1 MTTYFRIDADG
12 YLNGVDTEPRD
23 AAIWLTVEPPQVA
36 EGQFARWTGSE
47 WEVVET
53 PPPSRLSAHFD
64 RLWREAW
71 AWGDRQFAEPD
82 RTTVLGWLAAG
93 KLSPAGAAKWA
104 EVIAWHD
111 TVFGGPYATA
121 KAAITAAGTW
131 VEPDW
136 SSWPPCPHTF
146 YGFLAERI

>member
-1 MTTYFRIDADG
+1 MDRYTVTNLITGQSYAFTDAD
-12 YLNGVDTEPRD
+12 LAAKGVTIAE
-23 AAIWLTVEPPQVA
+23 WLARKVNAYGTNPAVESQDISADIIA
-36 EGQFARWTGSE
+36 EAQA
-47 WEVVET
+47 
-53 PPPSRLSAHFD
+53 

-71 AWGDRQFAEPD
+71 AWGDKQFAEPD

>member
-1 MTTYFRIDADG
+1 MIRYTITNRDTGNQYAITDADLAAKG
-12 YLNGVDTEPRD
+12 CTIDEWIARKANAYGPNPTVVAEDVS
-23 AAIWLTVEPPQVA
+23 AAIVA
-36 EGQFARWTGSE
+36 ELTN
-47 WEVVET
+47 
-53 PPPSRLSAHFD
+53 

-71 AWGDRQFAEPD
+71 AWGDKQFAEPD

-93 KLSPAGAAKWA
+93 KLTTAGAQKWA

-111 TVFGGPYATA
+111 AVFAGPYATA
-121 KAAITAAGTW
+121 KAAITAAGAW

-136 SSWPPCPHTF
+136 SSWPACPHTF